1 VRLRPALWPAVLL
14 QLACFVGRNA
24 GYLDADMD
32 ARRYAVGDIAAFIAE
47 QKIALFDHGR
57 DRFII
62 SVHLLKTLLA
72 GEILIAALPTQALL
86 LASALNRL
94 LHAPMKGRHVLR
106 TARQMCDLVAQ
117 E

>member
-1 VRLRPALWPAVLL
+1 M
-14 QLACFVGRNA
+14 QLACFIGRNA
-24 GYLDADMD
+24 GYLDADLD
-32 ARRYAVGDIAAFIAE
+32 ERRYAVDDIPRFIDQ
-47 QKIALFDHGR
+47 QKAALFDHGR

-72 GEILIAALPTQALL
+72 GEALIAALPAQAPL
-86 LASALNRL
+86 LAASLNRL

-106 TARQMCDLVAQ
+106 TARQMCDLVEQ